1 MATSDQ
7 DRAARDGAAE
17 AVWEHARSMID
28 RLEGTSIRRLTVE
41 AGNCRIEIERD
52 VDAVAAPPATA
63 VAAGGDGA
71 PEAPDRGY
79 PVVAPLVGRFYRAP
93 KPGAEPFVKEGDV
106 VEAAQTL
113 CIVEA
118 MKVMNEVTAGQAG
131 RVLDVLV
138 EDGEYVE
145 FEQVL
150 MYLEPLDG

>member
-7 DRAARDGAAE
+7 DGAE
-17 AVWEHARSMID
+17 AVWQQARSLID
-28 RLEGTSIRRLTVE
+28 RLEGTSVRRLTVE
-41 AGNCRIEIERD
+41 AENCRIEIERD
-52 VDAVAAPPATA
+52 VVAVAVAAAPA

-71 PEAPDRGY
+71 PEVAERGH
-79 PVVAPLVGRFYRAP
+79 PVVAPRVGRFYGAP
-93 KPGAEPFVKEGDV
+93 KPGAEPIVKEGDV
-106 VEAAQTL
+106 VEAAQTV

-131 RVLDVLV
+131 KVRDVLV
-138 EDGEYVE
+138 QDGEYVE